1 MGKLHHNLPK
11 FKKIDGHL
19 CEIRS
24 AANSTIREIDSAMA
38 AKSRTQ
44 KERQSLEQVREECRA
59 ILNGFVR
66 ATTALMDAID

>member
-1 MGKLHHNLPK
+1 MAKIHHDLPK

-19 CEIRS
+19 CGIRI
-24 AANSTIREIDSAMA
+24 AANSTIREVDSALT
-38 AKSRTQ
+38 AKNRTQ
-44 KERQSLEQVREECRA
+44 KERLALEQVREECRA